1 MTLIEKVVISHELN
15 LTQFSGRNIFIFLEI
30 KGALDKNN
38 IIPKLFQKKLG
49 FLYH

>member
-1 MTLIEKVVISHELN
+1 MTLIGKVVLSHELN

-30 KGALDKNN
+30 KGALDKN
-38 IIPKLFQKKLG
+38 IIPKLFPKKLG